1 MILTAGSFFFLEILL
16 CHKSAC
22 HFCITF
28 HKHSEL
34 LPNDLRMLLF
44 RVNIRRL
51 RQENN
56 LWNPR
61 LGKQTGLIPLA
72 MAVAVGRNSAHNA
85 YQLRL
90 PVIFWLRM
98 ETGQK
103 GRIQTRKENI
113 IYVGI
118 DLHKETHTAVMLDCW
133 NQKLGEITFENKP
146 SEFHKLTRKVSRF

>member
-1 MILTAGSFFFLEILL
+1 MAVGSFSFLAIPLW
-16 CHKSAC
+16 HKSVR

-34 LPNDLRMLLF
+34 LPNDLRMFLF
-44 RVNIRRL
+44 RVNIRQL

-61 LGKQTGLIPLA
+61 LGKQTGLIHLA
-72 MAVAVGRNSAHNA
+72 MAVAIWRNSAHNA

-98 ETGQK
+98 ETGEK
-103 GRIQTRKENI
+103 GRIQTRNENI

-118 DLHKETHTAVMLDCW
+118 DLHNETHTAVMLDCW